1 VKYCPECGHLLD
13 KGTEKFCPECGEKL
27 GQAAT
32 SGGNNNKKSSIG
44 IPDTKGDVFGVDTS
58 GSNNVSGK
66 GLVYTRQGTAIVIN
80 INNPS
85 SKDTFEILKNIITV
99 PTQVQQ
105 TPLGMKTISD
115 KDIKAKLE
123 ESINAQQQIKSIS
136 KEVDKIEKEEGT
148 KIEEIRAG
156 DLKIST
162 KELSVNEF
170 LLKGDEHYYKEEYYD
185 AIFWYDKATELNPNN
200 ANAWNNKGLALSQLG
215 LYQEAIKWYDKAI
228 EIDPNH
234 NIALCNKGMALL
246 NLGKY
251 KQAIEWYDKALV
263 LDSEDVFALRQKGW
277 ALYNLGK
284 YKQAIEWYD
293 KALVLDPNNLIAL
306 DSKGEILMSLRK
318 YNQAIT
324 CFNKALAISP
334 NYTYALNDKGLAL
347 YKIGKHKKALEYFD
361 SALAV
366 DPSFIDSSK
375 NRRLALLKLKTN
387 P

>member
-1 VKYCPECGHLLD
+1 VKYCPECGHQLD
-13 KGTEKFCPECGEKL
+13 RGTEKFCPECGEKL

-32 SGGNNNKKSSIG
+32 SGGYDNKNGSIG
-44 IPDTKGDVFGVDTS
+44 ITETKGDVFGVDTS

-66 GLVYTRQGTAIVIN
+66 GLAYTRQGTAIVIN

-85 SKDTFEILKNIITV
+85 SKDTFEIIKNIAAV

-105 TPLGMKTISD
+105 TPLAMKTISD
-115 KDIKAKLE
+115 IDVKAKLE
-123 ESINAQQQIKSIS
+123 ESINSQQQIKSITE
-136 KEVDKIEKEEGT
+136 EVDKIEKKEGT

-156 DLKIST
+156 ELRISI
-162 KELSVNEF
+162 KELLVKEIM
-170 LLKGDEHYYKEEYYD
+170 LKGDEHYYREEY
-185 AIFWYDKATELNPNN
+185 
-200 ANAWNNKGLALSQLG
+200 S
-215 LYQEAIKWYDKAI
+215 EAIKWYDKVI
-228 EIDPNH
+228 EIDPNYVV
-234 NIALCNKGMALL
+234 ALCNKGMALL

-251 KQAIEWYDKALV
+251 KQAIEWYDKALAV
-263 LDSEDVFALRQKGW
+263 DSEDVFALRQKGW

-293 KALVLDPNNLIAL
+293 KALALDPNNIIAL

-318 YNQAIT
+318 YNHAIR
-324 CFNKALAISP
+324 CFDKALAINP
-334 NYTYALNDKGLAL
+334 NYTYALNDKGLSL
-347 YKIGKHKKALEYFD
+347 YNLGKYKQALEYFD

-375 NRRLALLKLKTN
+375 NRRLVLLRLKTK